1 MLPLLWKHGGQS
13 GCSHQRGSSLKKWY
27 LKLNSFPDRGQ
38 SWGSW
43 RRKGGRKYI
52 LAIPRASDVLVW
64 SDCGLIM
71 VVALLW
77 FSRYINIS
85 NFHRLCLFM
94 RGCSLCE
101 PWGLTVFAPTIF
113 LQSFFL
119 LNVSSSYY
127 ARPTAR
133 CGGCREEFDSPS
145 IQKSC
150 GLAWD
155 PFPFFSLALHQVSN
169 Y

>member
-1 MLPLLWKHGGQS
+1 MLPLLWKHSGQS

-27 LKLNSFPDRGQ
+27 LELNSFPDRGQ
-38 SWGSW
+38 GWGSW

-52 LAIPRASDVLVW
+52 LAISRASDFLVW

-77 FSRYINIS
+77 FSHYINIS

-119 LNVSSSYY
+119 LNVSRSYY

-133 CGGCREEFDSPS
+133 CGGAEKNLIAPPSRSPVVWHEILLLSSLLSSPS
-145 IQKSC
+145 S
-150 GLAWD
+150 
-155 PFPFFSLALHQVSN
+155 SV
-169 Y
+169 